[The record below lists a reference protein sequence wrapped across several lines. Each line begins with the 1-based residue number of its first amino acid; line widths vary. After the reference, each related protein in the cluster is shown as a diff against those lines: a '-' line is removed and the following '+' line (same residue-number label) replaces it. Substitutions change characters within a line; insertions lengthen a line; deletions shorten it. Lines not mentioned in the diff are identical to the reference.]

1 MNTLL
6 LIGNIGT
13 TEILIVV
20 LLFIVVLL
28 LFSKPTNKPTWTGV
42 IISFFTGTFL
52 FYLILCHWGILGE
65 ECKKEESEHN

>member
-28 LFSKPTNKPTWTGV
+28 LFSKPSNNPTWTGI
-42 IISFFTGTFL
+42 IISLLTGTIL
-52 FYLILCHWGILGE
+52 LYLILCNWGILGE
-65 ECKKEESEHN
+65 ERKKEGSDQH